1 MTIAI
6 TRKRSAGVLALLIL
20 IASGLAAAQT
30 QQVYRYVDPEGR
42 VVYSDKPPPPN
53 ARDAQAKRIGKN
65 TIETSNLSFSS
76 VLAQER
82 YPVTLYTFG
91 CGTVCDTAS
100 ALLNKRGVPHTVVD
114 VGQSDG
120 ADKLKRLTGGLDAPA
135 LQVGDLQSQRHLAQR
150 SLACGAFKGRFIDPV
165 SQRTECKT
173 RQESD
178 QMHAHLGHTDRASSQ
193 TDRHRNNCRNRNSN
207 YADRD
212 RVDDKRNEP
221 NPKPGVKL
229 DVYWYGPCRM
239 WLAKRNLRRSLR
251 PR

>member
-6 TRKRSAGVLALLIL
+6 ARKRSAGVLALLIL

-91 CGTVCDTAS
+91 PGTVCDTAS
-100 ALLNKRGVPHTVVD
+100 ALLNKRGVPHTIID
-114 VGQSDG
+114 VGQNDG

-135 LQVGDLQSQRHLAQR
+135 LQVGDQYATGYNETRWQSMLTDAGYPEDPGAAHLT
-150 SLACGAFKGRFIDPV
+150 GRQVPAPV
-165 SQRTECKT
+165 SEPSAAT
-173 RQESD
+173 
-178 QMHAHLGHTDRASSQ
+178 Q
-193 TDRHRNNCRNRNSN
+193 TVSPPTKGS
-207 YADRD
+207 Y
-212 RVDDKRNEP
+212 P
-221 NPKPGVKL
+221 Q
-229 DVYWYGPCRM
+229 
-239 WLAKRNLRRSLR
+239 
-251 PR
+251 